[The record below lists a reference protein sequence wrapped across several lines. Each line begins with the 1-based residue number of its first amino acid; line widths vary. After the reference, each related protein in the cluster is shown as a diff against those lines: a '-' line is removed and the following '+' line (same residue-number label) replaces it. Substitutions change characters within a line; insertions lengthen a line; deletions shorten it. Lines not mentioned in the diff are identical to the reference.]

1 MQKNTLR
8 FLLLSA
14 LLVVPLTFAVGKV
27 KYPKTAQCPIDDVPA
42 KATGKTK
49 PTNDPQCVLVEYQHK
64 WTDYSNFL
72 HPQRFKHEFWVSVC
86 SQGANSNGTPFP

>member
-1 MQKNTLR
+1 MQKNTFR

-14 LLVVPLTFAVGKV
+14 LLVLTFPFALGKV
-27 KYPKTAQCPIDDVPA
+27 KYPKTTVCPIDNVTA

-49 PTNDPQCVLVEYQHK
+49 PTTDPQCVLVEYQHK

-72 HPQRFKHEFWVSVC
+72 HPQRFKHEFWVTIC
-86 SQGANSNGTPFP
+86 TQGANSSPTPPQ